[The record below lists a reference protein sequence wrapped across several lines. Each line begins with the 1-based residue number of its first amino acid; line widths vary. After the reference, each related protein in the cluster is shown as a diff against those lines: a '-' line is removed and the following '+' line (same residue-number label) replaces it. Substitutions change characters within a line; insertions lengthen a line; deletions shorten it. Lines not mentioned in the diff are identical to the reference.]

1 MLIRYK
7 NAIFG
12 TCNTTPYR
20 AEKPTCRRCPR
31 VFSQFGFLSAAL
43 CLDQMKRNEILRFKS
58 VCCGLLLEEAL
69 RDETVFTTMNITRK
83 Y

>member
-12 TCNTTPYR
+12 TCNTAPCL
-20 AEKPTCRRCPR
+20 AEKPTWQQCPR